1 MLEAQVVPS
10 LMKWG
15 VSPHADLVYRTLIA
29 FGPWSVDS
37 ISRSLAMRPRQVRTA
52 LDELAGLGAAAPDRV
67 ATASGA
73 AGDDRVWSSR
83 DPAHVLSLLR
93 DQHHRAAVARDRLHR
108 SLTRGS
114 YPNLVADP
122 ARILASGARPLDG
135 VERTMERIAAVSAT
149 ERHENLAMNPEPA
162 FTAVQIEQA
171 APLER
176 QTLARG
182 LTVLSLGVPA
192 SAEDESDWHDEEMR
206 SHGVQYRELPEV
218 AGKLL
223 VIDRA
228 TAFIRL
234 DPTSSTRGMWE
245 ITAPDLVAELTSL
258 FLEQWARATEPGRYW
273 TPPAGLSPR
282 ESTVVVMLAMGYT
295 DTAIASKLDISV
307 RTIAYT
313 VSALMDRYVVT
324 NRFQLGLRLGA
335 EAASQASAGQKQ
347 EHETN
352 GE

>member
-15 VSPHADLVYRTLIA
+15 VSPHADLVYRTLIT

-37 ISRSLAMRPRQVRTA
+37 ISRSLEMRSRQVRTA
-52 LDELAGLGAAAPDRV
+52 LDELSGLGAAAPERAV
-67 ATASGA
+67 AAGA
-73 AGDDRVWSSR
+73 RAGDDRLWSGR
-83 DPAHVLSLLR
+83 APAHVLSLLHDR
-93 DQHHRAAVARDRLHR
+93 HHRAALARERAHQRLIR
-108 SLTRGS
+108 VS
-114 YPNLVADP
+114 YPSLVADP
-122 ARILASGARPLDG
+122 ARIPAGGARPLEG
-135 VERTMERIAAVSAT
+135 LERTMERIAAVSAT
-149 ERHENLAMNPEPA
+149 ERHENLAMNPEPSFNA
-162 FTAVQIEQA
+162 AQIKQA

-182 LTVLSLGVPA
+182 VTVLSLGVPA

-206 SHGVQYRELPEV
+206 SHGLYYRELPEV
-218 AGKLL
+218 PGKLL
-223 VIDRA
+223 IIDRA

-234 DPTSSTRGMWE
+234 DPANRARGMWE
-245 ITAPDLVAELTSL
+245 ITEPGVVAELVSL
-258 FLEQWARATEPGRYW
+258 FLEQWARATEPGRFW
-273 TPPAGLSPR
+273 NPPAGLSPR

-313 VSALMDRYVVT
+313 LSALMDRYDVT

-335 EAASQASAGQKQ
+335 EAARQAPG
-347 EHETN
+347 EPNGHETN